1 MAYYAHK
8 QAQIGWDA
16 VLNLCGIISMNLAF
30 INLLPIPIA
39 DGGRLVL
46 IGYEAVVRRRISSRR
61 EMAWL
66 VAGIVFLVVAFGAI
80 TFKDVANLI
89 RYNAP

>member
-1 MAYYAHK
+1 MV
-8 QAQIGWDA
+8 Q
-16 VLNLCGIISMNLAF
+16 LCGIISVNLAF
-30 INLLPIPIA
+30 PNLLPIPIT

-66 VAGIVFLVVAFGAI
+66 AAGAVFFVCIFLAV
-80 TFKDVANLI
+80 TFKDVWNLI
-89 RYNAP
+89 RHHAP